1 MHKHNHNK
9 LELAEDIEDITSM
22 QECTG
27 LISTG
32 VNNEDEYDNLMSLQ
46 KFSPKNIKDKKS

>member
-1 MHKHNHNK
+1 MRKNNSDK

-32 VNNEDEYDNLMSLQ
+32 VNNEDEYDNLMNLQ